1 MKQDVYYVEIVD
13 IQNVNNMATKRYD
26 ELKWQAESDAITM
39 AQYQEIMADKARMGR
54 AIKAAQKEA
63 NNLEKRASA
72 MKAAASTKTKKR

>member
-1 MKQDVYYVEIVD
+1 MVIAVIL
-13 IQNVNNMATKRYD
+13 NVNNMVTKRSD
-26 ELKWQAESDAITM
+26 ELKWQAESDARTM

-72 MKAAASTKTKKR
+72 MKAAAGTKTKNK

>member
-1 MKQDVYYVEIVD
+1 MEIVG
-13 IQNVNNMATKRYD
+13 IQNVNDMAIKRSD
-26 ELKWQAESDAITM
+26 ELKWQAESDARTM

-72 MKAAASTKTKKR
+72 MKAAAGTKTRKK